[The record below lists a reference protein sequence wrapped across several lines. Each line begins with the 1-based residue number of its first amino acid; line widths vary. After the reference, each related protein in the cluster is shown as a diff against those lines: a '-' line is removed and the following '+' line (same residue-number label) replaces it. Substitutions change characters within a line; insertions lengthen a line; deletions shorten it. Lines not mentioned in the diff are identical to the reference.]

1 MSFRKQRA
9 EAPPTAKR
17 LAKALRSG
25 LELRWSIPAPSPDS
39 PNPFPPKGNVRPFL
53 EPYAD
58 GLNYPLWCHRN
69 PLLRCLW
76 VLRRLVRKIIS
87 PWLHVQTHFNL
98 SAMSVIEQVEQRV
111 KSLEEVALTLR
122 HTVETLEKS
131 LLARINQEP
140 ERDVDTLEA
149 GILARVNREL
159 GWQGK
164 IAEAGLWFNPPVI
177 VHLDKKGPQVAGIT
191 ERILE
196 HIYVHTHL
204 PRPPARLLDLGCS
217 ESTNAIEMA
226 SLGFEVVGV
235 DLRCLPL
242 SHPNFTMVQ
251 ANLADMPFEDESFDV
266 AVALSTIEHVGLGW
280 YTEEERG
287 SSDEQVIAEVLRL
300 LKPGGRFIVTTPF
313 GRRTVTPVHR
323 IYDRARLDQMLHGF
337 RVVDKGYGIRDG
349 DAWFHTL
356 DERRAE
362 QVDGAER
369 VSAVCLMVL
378 EKP

>member
-1 MSFRKQRA
+1 M
-9 EAPPTAKR
+9 PPAKR

-25 LELRWSIPAPSPDS
+25 LELRWSLPSPAPDS
-39 PNPFPPKGNVRPFL
+39 PNPFPPKANVRPFL

-58 GLNYPLWCHRN
+58 ALNFPLPRSHN
-69 PLLRCLW
+69 PLYRAFW
-76 VLRRLVRKIIS
+76 MLRRLVRKCIS
-87 PWLHVQTHFNL
+87 PWLHVQAHYNL

-111 KSLEEVALTLR
+111 KILEEAALTLR
-122 HTVETLEKS
+122 HNVEALEKN
-131 LLARINQEP
+131 LLKRVDQKEP
-140 ERDVDTLEA
+140 EQDVNMLEE
-149 GILARVNREL
+149 GILGRINREL

-177 VHLDKKGPQVAGIT
+177 VNLDKQGPHVAGIT

-235 DLRCLPL
+235 DLRALPL

-251 ANLADMPFEDESFDV
+251 ANLADMPFVDESFDL

-287 SSDEQVIAEVLRL
+287 SSDEHVVAEVHRL
-300 LKPGGRFIVTTPF
+300 LKPGGRFILTTPF
-313 GRRTVTPVHR
+313 GRPTVTPVHR
-323 IYDRARLDQMLHGF
+323 IYDRARLDQLLRAF
-337 RVVDKGYGIRDG
+337 RVVDRAYGMREG
-349 DAWFHTL
+349 DAWFYTL
-356 DERRAE
+356 DEGRAE
-362 QVDGAER
+362 QVDGTER

>member
-1 MSFRKQRA
+1 
-9 EAPPTAKR
+9 
-17 LAKALRSG
+17 
-25 LELRWSIPAPSPDS
+25 
-39 PNPFPPKGNVRPFL
+39 
-53 EPYAD
+53 
-58 GLNYPLWCHRN
+58 
-69 PLLRCLW
+69 
-76 VLRRLVRKIIS
+76 LRRLVRKLIA
-87 PWLHVQTHFNL
+87 PWLHAQTQFNL
-98 SAMSVIEQVEQRV
+98 STLSVIEQVEQRV
-111 KSLEEVALTLR
+111 KSLEEVALSLR
-122 HTVETLEKS
+122 QAVETLETS
-131 LLARINQEP
+131 FLARINRESGRP
-140 ERDVDTLEA
+140 LDTLED
-149 GILARVNREL
+149 GILLRVSQEL

-177 VHLDKKGPQVAGIT
+177 VQLDKQGPQMVGVT

-280 YTEEERG
+280 YTKEERG
-287 SSDEQVIAEVLRL
+287 SSDEEVIAEVRRL
-300 LKPGGRFIVTTPF
+300 LKRGGRFILTTPF

-323 IYDRARLDQMLHGF
+323 IYDRAQLDRLLQGF
-337 RVVDKGYGIRDG
+337 HVLDRGYGVRDG
-349 DAWFHTL
+349 DAWSYTL

>member
-1 MSFRKQRA
+1 M
-9 EAPPTAKR
+9 PTAKR

-25 LELRWSIPAPSPDS
+25 LELRWSIPSPSPDS

-58 GLNYPLWCHRN
+58 SLNFPLPRYRN
-69 PLLRCLW
+69 PLFRALR
-76 VLRRLVRKIIS
+76 VLRRMVRKFIS
-87 PWLHVQTHFNL
+87 PWLHAQTHYNL

-111 KSLEEVALTLR
+111 KLLEEANLTLR
-122 HTVETLEKS
+122 HTVDTLEKS
-131 LLARINQEP
+131 LLARVNQQEP
-140 ERDVDTLEA
+140 EQDVDTLEE
-149 GILARVNREL
+149 GILVRVNREL

-177 VHLDKKGPQVAGIT
+177 INLDKQGPRVAGVT

-204 PRPPARLLDLGCS
+204 PKPPARLLDLGCS

-235 DLRCLPL
+235 DLRTLPL
-242 SHPNFTMVQ
+242 SHPNFTMIQ
-251 ANLADMPFEDESFDV
+251 ANLANMPFVDESFDL

-287 SSDEQVIAEVLRL
+287 SSDEHVVTEVLRL
-300 LKPGGRFIVTTPF
+300 LRPGGRFILTTPF
-313 GRRTVTPVHR
+313 GRATVTPVHR
-323 IYDRARLDQMLHGF
+323 IYDRARLDQLLSGF
-337 RVVDKGYGIRDG
+337 RVVDRAYGVRDG
-349 DAWFHTL
+349 DAWFYTH

-362 QVDGAER
+362 QVDGTER